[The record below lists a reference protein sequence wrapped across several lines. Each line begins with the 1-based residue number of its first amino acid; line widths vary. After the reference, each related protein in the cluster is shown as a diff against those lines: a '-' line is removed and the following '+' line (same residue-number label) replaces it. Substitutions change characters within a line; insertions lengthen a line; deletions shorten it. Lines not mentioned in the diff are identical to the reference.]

1 MQQLKIDKMKV
12 AFVNCD
18 SVLGAKFNFIQTE
31 KKKKKNP
38 VKEKWFMN

>member
-1 MQQLKIDKMKV
+1 MQQLKIDKMEV

-18 SVLGAKFNFIQTE
+18 SVLGAKFNFIQT